1 MQHNGG
7 LHHAPC
13 PCDIRAMTAAPRLIA
28 CIALTL
34 LALPSTQVE
43 AQAQS
48 TKRFGL
54 SSFERVQVEGD
65 IIVEIVASPS
75 ISAVAEGPSTAL
87 DTLTL
92 DVRERTLTI
101 RQAFE
106 GPYGQ
111 RRSNAAGGTGPVRI
125 RLSAQN
131 LSAISLAGAGS
142 ITATGLRGPSV
153 QVVVDGAGSIN
164 ATIPDGTAVSSRAVG
179 SGAIT
184 LSGRARSLT
193 AVTNG
198 AASINA
204 AALPVRDLTVQS
216 VGSGASHFAASATAN
231 IFAMGSA
238 NVTVDGT
245 PRCTVRNA
253 GAGTI
258 ACGTDARNR
267 LPQRGDAR

>member
-1 MQHNGG
+1 
-7 LHHAPC
+7 
-13 PCDIRAMTAAPRLIA
+13 MTSAPRLTPA
-28 CIALTL
+28 TALAL
-34 LALPSTQVE
+34 LALGLTASGPAT

-54 SSFERVQVEGD
+54 SSFERVLVEGD
-65 IIVEIVASPS
+65 MIVDIVASPS
-75 ISAVAEGPSTAL
+75 ISAVAEGPSSAL
-87 DTLTL
+87 DALRL

-111 RRSNAAGGTGPVRI
+111 RRPNAAGGTGPVRI

-131 LSAISLAGAGS
+131 LSSISLAGSGS

-153 QVVVDGAGSIN
+153 QIVVDGAGSIN
-164 ATIPDGTAVSSRAVG
+164 ATIPNGTAVSSRAVG

-184 LSGRARSLT
+184 LSGLARTLT

-198 AASINA
+198 AASIDA
-204 AALPVRDLTVQS
+204 SALPVRDLSVQS
-216 VGSGASHFAASATAN
+216 VGSGASHFAASTTADV
-231 IFAMGSA
+231 FAMGSA
-238 NVTVDGT
+238 NVTVAGT
-245 PRCTVRNA
+245 PRCTVRNS

-258 ACGTDARNR
+258 SCGDDARSR